1 MREETLERINRDT
14 EGFPDRWREVLQEA
28 LLEGDF
34 KTEAHRLLESA
45 VKAHRNPPSRMETA
59 ESILAGDAFIPMA
72 VEAMTDAGVPLEE
85 MDRILAEMILRFKN

>member
-1 MREETLERINRDT
+1 MREKTLERIDRDT
-14 EGFPDRWREVLQEA
+14 EDLPDRWREVLHEA

-34 KTEAHRLLESA
+34 STEAHRLLESA
-45 VKAHRNPPSRMETA
+45 IEAHGNPPSSMATA

-85 MDRILAEMILRFKN
+85 MDRILAEMILRLKN